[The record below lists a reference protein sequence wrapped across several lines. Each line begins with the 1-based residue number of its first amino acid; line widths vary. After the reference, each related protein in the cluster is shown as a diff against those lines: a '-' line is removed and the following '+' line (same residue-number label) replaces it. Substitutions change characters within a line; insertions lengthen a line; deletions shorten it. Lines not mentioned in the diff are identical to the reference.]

1 MKITD
6 GNRTMIIEM
15 VRWSCAD
22 AGYVDD
28 ISEAYFNA
36 ESLPYD
42 SSKKAYIV
50 DDVVKYMDLA
60 FDWEKEAIK
69 TDDSSKACITEFYKE
84 SYL

>member
-6 GNRTMIIEM
+6 GNRTMIIEL
-15 VRWSCAD
+15 VRWSCT

-28 ISEAYFNA
+28 VSETYFNA

-60 FDWEKEAIK
+60 FDWQKEAVKI
-69 TDDSSKACITEFYKE
+69 DDSSKACITEFYKE